1 MSETEIYIERE
12 TETCVCV
19 SLSLSLSSLFD
30 CVCLLSIWASR
41 LIKICEFAY
50 VFELCLCF
58 LLLLLRCLLVYVYN
72 VT

>member
-1 MSETEIYIERE
+1 M
-12 TETCVCV
+12 CVCLY
-19 SLSLSLSSLFD
+19 LSLSLFD

-58 LLLLLRCLLVYVYN
+58 LLLLLLCLLVYVYN